1 MSNAKSEKFTY
12 TNFRGDV
19 YFLRQGK
26 SGRGEGVQIICSRQ
40 YTDDALEA
48 VPEGMELVESPNGKV
63 SCRKKQKSTIL
74 PAERQV
80 LERWVPTLKQQ
91 AFIKIEVKSNA
102 LIVHGADAAIFSNLG
117 VPATSPIIGKII
129 SYQPFF
135 CFELENAAT
144 RTFTIFWRCY
154 LGEGRWVYLDSGSIE
169 ELAEKYLPHVAKK
182 SFFGLL

>member
-1 MSNAKSEKFTY
+1 MSSAKSEKFTY

-26 SGRGEGVQIICSRQ
+26 SGRGKGVQIICSKQ

-48 VPEGMELVESPNGKV
+48 VPEGMELVESPNGEV

-74 PAERQV
+74 PAERQI
-80 LERWVPTLKQQ
+80 LESWIPILKRQ
-91 AFIKIEVKSNA
+91 ALVKIEATSNA
-102 LIVHGADAAIFSNLG
+102 LIVHGADATIFSNLG
-117 VPATSPIIGKII
+117 LPARSPIMEKII

-135 CFELENAAT
+135 CFELESAAT
-144 RTFTIFWRCY
+144 RTFTIFWHCFF
-154 LGEGRWVYLDSGSIE
+154 GEGRWVYLDSGSIE